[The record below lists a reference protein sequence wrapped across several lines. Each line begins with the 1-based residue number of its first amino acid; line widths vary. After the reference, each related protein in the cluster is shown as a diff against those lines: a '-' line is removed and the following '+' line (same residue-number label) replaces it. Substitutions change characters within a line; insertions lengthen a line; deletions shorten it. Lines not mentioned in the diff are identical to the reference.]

1 MKNPKIFDWEEKIV
15 TDIEGVGEK
24 REWIK
29 HTGIN
34 LLDYFAGQALIGI
47 LSNNQYLKLLR
58 IGIGDGHIT
67 DEVNELSYDFAEA
80 MLKEREKRN
89 V

>member
-15 TDIEGVGEK
+15 TDIDGVGEK

-34 LLDYFAGQALIGI
+34 LLDYFAGQTLITMKWEEF
-47 LSNNQYLKLLR
+47 SNEDLAKECYN
-58 IGIGDGHIT
+58 T
-67 DEVNELSYDFAEA
+67 AEA
-80 MLKEREKRN
+80 MLKEREGRN

>member
-15 TDIEGVGEK
+15 TDIDGVGEK

-29 HTGIN
+29 HRGIN
-34 LLDYFAGQALIGI
+34 LLDYFAGQALAGTMSQVSFEKEFNVVTFSKIMYSI
-47 LSNNQYLKLLR
+47 
-58 IGIGDGHIT
+58 
-67 DEVNELSYDFAEA
+67 AEA
-80 MLKEREKRN
+80 MLKERGKRN